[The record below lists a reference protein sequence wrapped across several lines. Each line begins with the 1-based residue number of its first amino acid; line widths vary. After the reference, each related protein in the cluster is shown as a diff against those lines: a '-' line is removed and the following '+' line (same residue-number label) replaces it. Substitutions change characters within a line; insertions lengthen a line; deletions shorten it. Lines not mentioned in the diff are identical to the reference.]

1 MKKNIAFVFAAL
13 MAVSSAARAAEVNF
27 DGVPGGPAAFIDVA
41 GLVSDL
47 GGGKPHPGPQP
58 GQPPHPG
65 HPQPLPP
72 PQHPGGPGVHP
83 PVLPPL
89 PPPPQEQ
96 YHFGGY
102 RESCRTFTFTAQ
114 SPLNLNEELI
124 MEEFGEECVSFHP
137 GYPGHC
143 RPSTKYHSRK
153 VTINIGPRKLEP
165 WETERLEL
173 CMKAPKQVEA
183 NISGMLYE
191 YAVASRND
199 DGFFKR
205 STIFT
210 LTPGPKKLSQPD
222 GKEISIGY
230 TGPAAAGGVSM
241 QLADGR
247 AEYFR
252 GEKITF
258 TAEVMRL
265 PEITQNMPVE
275 DLLNAFT
282 KYNVTQVYD
291 VAGLYDLKLMGES
304 KPGKYMVTLKYFRTG
319 PLSSGAEASI
329 IGSFELK

>member
-13 MAVSSAARAAEVNF
+13 MAVSAAARAAEVDF
-27 DGVPGGPAAFIDVA
+27 DGARAGGPGTSIDVA

-58 GQPPHPG
+58 G

-72 PQHPGGPGVHP
+72 PQHPGGPGWHP
-83 PVLPPL
+83 PV
-89 PPPPQEQ
+89 PPPPQPQEQ

-102 RESCRTFTFTAQ
+102 KESCRTFIFTAQ

-143 RPSTKYHSRK
+143 RPATRYHSRK

-183 NISGMLYE
+183 NVSGMLYE

-222 GKEISIGY
+222 GKEISMGY
-230 TGPAAAGGVSM
+230 TGPAAAGGVHM

-275 DLLNAFT
+275 DLLNAFS
-282 KYNVTQVYD
+282 KYNVTQAFD
-291 VAGLYDLKLMGES
+291 VAGLYDLKLMDEP